1 MNTESG
7 QGKIEVA
14 GQDAAT
20 RGGASG
26 RRQISSVPPLST
38 ELPSRS
44 PRVLSFLTIMAILAL
59 AGVARLTGAP
69 DFLAVALV
77 AVGVALLFVLVR
89 AFRAENRAVS
99 IVAESEARN
108 RVEIEGL
115 ADRMWELQESEER
128 LRGLVDALGDLVVHR
143 DRHGGIVYTNK
154 VFADLIGADRRDLV
168 GQTLAE
174 LGVEVG
180 VVPDAA
186 FADGECLSSTDVS
199 IRTATGIRWFSWIEL
214 SVLDKSNDQVSHR
227 AIARDITSRKLA
239 ETALISA
246 RERAEFASQ
255 AKSRFLATVSHEIR
269 TPMNGIMG
277 MAKLLADT
285 EVSPEQR
292 TYVGAISTSASALLA
307 LIEDLL
313 DYSKIEAGRFD
324 AEPQPMSPR
333 EIADNVVELM
343 AAKAFAKGIG
353 MASHV
358 ARDVPQMITADPGRV
373 RQILLNLIG
382 NAVKFTDTGGVMLT
396 VTKTGAG
403 TTPAIRF
410 SVVDTGSGLQKSDA
424 ERIFNEF
431 EQGDGSSTRQH
442 GGAGLGLAISK
453 RLVASMGGTISV
465 TSEPGKG
472 SDFYFEIPAN
482 DATDAPQMHGAV
494 LDGRK
499 VVVLSRNA
507 VEAEAIAMTVRAY
520 GGIVDIATTE
530 AQAAAL
536 ADGCSALLVD
546 AAIEKSDGRVL
557 KRLRQL
563 GFAGAD
569 AITHDRADRP
579 RHARRIPGQRLLH
592 LPGATGAQRDPA
604 SGSARRR
611 RHRAGAAARDR
622 RQDQCQGAPR
632 QQQAAG
638 PGHPCRRGQR
648 HQRDAGARYP
658 AEGGAPGRHR
668 GQRQGGRRGRH
679 RQRPQ
684 APLRCHPD
692 GPAHAGHGR
701 SRRHRRDPALRGR
714 DRHARRSR
722 SWCCRPTARKRP
734 AMPCWRMARAASSP
748 SRSIR
753 RRWCAPS
760 RNARPRNQP
769 ADREP
774 LLSRLNF
781 RRSGEALSCRPDQ
794 VIVTV
799 LLQIVRIPAERDGS
813 KENHPCKPLCRI
825 VTPVCPLP
833 RRYCLLET
841 LSETRPFVAPL
852 GRIGALEVRLARS
865 ASEIAAAQEVRY
877 RVFYDELGASPVDP
891 DGASGRDADRF
902 DAVCDHL
909 LVFDEFASRPGPPQD
924 RRHLSAAAPG
934 EAPRRRAASIPR
946 TNSN

>member
-1 MNTESG
+1 MRE
-7 QGKIEVA
+7 
-14 GQDAAT
+14 
-20 RGGASG
+20 GASG
-26 RRQISSVPPLST
+26 RLQISSVPPLST
-38 ELPSRS
+38 EMSARA

-59 AGVARLTGAP
+59 AGVARLTSAP
-69 DFLAVALV
+69 DLLAVALV
-77 AVGVALLFVLVR
+77 AVGVALLFVLAW

-128 LRGLVDALGDLVVHR
+128 LRGLVDALGDIVVHR

-154 VFADLIGADRRDLV
+154 VFADLVGADRRDLV

-174 LGVEVG
+174 LGVEIG

-199 IRTATGIRWFSWIEL
+199 IRTTTGIRWFSWIEL

-353 MASHV
+353 MGSHV

-373 RQILLNLIG
+373 RQILLNLLG

-396 VTKTGAG
+396 VTKTGGG

-472 SDFYFEIPAN
+472 SDFFFEIPAS
-482 DATDAPQMHGAV
+482 DATDAPQMHGPV

-507 VEAEAIAMTVRAY
+507 LEAEAIAMTVRAY
-520 GGIVDIATTE
+520 GGVVGIATTE

-536 ADGCSALLVD
+536 ADGCGALLVD

-563 GFAGAD
+563 GFAAAE
-569 AITHDRADRP
+569 AITMIAPTDRGMLGEFR
-579 RHARRIPGQRLLH
+579 
-592 LPGATGAQRDPA
+592 A
-604 SGSARRR
+604 SGYSTFLARPVRSETLLR
-611 RHRAGAAARDR
+611 VLLAAVATS
-622 RQDQCQGAPR
+622 
-632 QQQAAG
+632 
-638 PGHPCRRGQR
+638 
-648 HQRDAGARYP
+648 
-658 AEGGAPGRHR
+658 
-668 GQRQGGRRGRH
+668 
-679 RQRPQ
+679 Q
-684 APLRCHPD
+684 APLRATVDRTSAKAPRANNRLPGLAILVAED
-692 GPAHAGHGR
+692 NDINAMLARATLLKAGHRVDIVGNGKAAVEAVTGGGR
-701 SRRHRRDPALRGR
+701 KRRYDVILMDLHMPVMDGLDAIAAIRRYEEETGVAPVPIMVLSADSQEKT
-714 DRHARRSR
+714 RHA
-722 SWCCRPTARKRP
+722 
-734 AMPCWRMARAASSP
+734 
-748 SRSIR
+748 
-753 RRWCAPS
+753 
-760 RNARPRNQP
+760 
-769 ADREP
+769 
-774 LLSRLNF
+774 
-781 RRSGEALSCRPDQ
+781 
-794 VIVTV
+794 V
-799 LLQIVRIPAERDGS
+799 LA
-813 KENHPCKPLCRI
+813 H
-825 VTPVCPLP
+825 
-833 RRYCLLET
+833 
-841 LSETRPFVAPL
+841 
-852 GRIGALEVRLARS
+852 
-865 ASEIAAAQEVRY
+865 
-877 RVFYDELGASPVDP
+877 
-891 DGASGRDADRF
+891 GASGFVTKPLDPEA
-902 DAVCDHL
+902 
-909 LVFDEFASRPGPPQD
+909 LVRTVEER
-924 RRHLSAAAPG
+924 AAA
-934 EAPRRRAASIPR
+934 
-946 TNSN
+946 